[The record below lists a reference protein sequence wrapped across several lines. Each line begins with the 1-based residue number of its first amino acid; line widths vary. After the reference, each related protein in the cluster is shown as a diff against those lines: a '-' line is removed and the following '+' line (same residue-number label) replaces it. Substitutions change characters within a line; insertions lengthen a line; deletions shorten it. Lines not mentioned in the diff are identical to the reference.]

1 MKKEKKRESK
11 SKKDEENK
19 IKERDGLGRGCWVHV
34 KERKTWGI
42 CGERKEDKKNTI
54 FCVLIIL
61 KN

>member
-42 CGERKEDKKNTI
+42 CGERKEDKK
-54 FCVLIIL
+54 IL
-61 KN
+61 FFVF